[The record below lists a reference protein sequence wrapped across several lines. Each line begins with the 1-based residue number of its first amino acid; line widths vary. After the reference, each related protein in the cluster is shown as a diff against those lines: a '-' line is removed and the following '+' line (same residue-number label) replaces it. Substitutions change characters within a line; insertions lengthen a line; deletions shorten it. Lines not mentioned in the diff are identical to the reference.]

1 MSGRLTLVFRL
12 VQPVDN
18 HVTLGDS
25 LRVEALFD
33 SHAELVLVNTS
44 FSLRSGHGRR
54 HSSNAL
60 VQYDVAERVLEA
72 LFEDHYSEHNPAQG
86 SLSDGDYERFSKE
99 SAQFML
105 KIESVVEILRESGLR
120 IRLAT
125 I

>member
-44 FSLRSGHGRR
+44 FPLRSCHGRR

-72 LFEDHYSEHNPAQG
+72 GRAVEAIGSSVALEDG
-86 SLSDGDYERFSKE
+86 R
-99 SAQFML
+99 
-105 KIESVVEILRESGLR
+105 VLRRPFDLLQR
-120 IRLAT
+120 
-125 I
+125 